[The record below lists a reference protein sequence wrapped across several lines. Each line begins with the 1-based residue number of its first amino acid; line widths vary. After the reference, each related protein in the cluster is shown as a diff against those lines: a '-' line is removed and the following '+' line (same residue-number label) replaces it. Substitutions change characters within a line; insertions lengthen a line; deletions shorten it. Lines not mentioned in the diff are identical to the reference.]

1 MVSGPGN
8 IAMTIDSFII
18 NLLDSFYEKYELFD
32 DQLENEYVIVDDIN
46 EELRED
52 YEFIE
57 YEFFMKKSKKV
68 KNKK

>member
-46 EELRED
+46 DELRED

-68 KNKK
+68 KK

>member
-32 DQLENEYVIVDDIN
+32 DQLENEYVIVDEIN
-46 EELRED
+46 EELSED

-57 YEFFMKKSKKV
+57 YEFFMKKSKK
-68 KNKK
+68 